1 MEGELLGG
9 SNLVTFYSQH
19 IFCNGR
25 RLDRI
30 FGSRE
35 AITGEDVVHLR
46 REESHPIPVSR
57 TSSEGVK
64 RYTLLGGGPLEHG
77 LIQGYKRETRQSPLE
92 GSQRLRKLRKI

>member
-9 SNLVTFYSQH
+9 SNPVTFYSQH

-46 REESHPIPVSR
+46 RGESHPIPVSR

-64 RYTLLGGGPLEHG
+64 RCPLLGGGPLEHG
-77 LIQGYKRETRQSPLE
+77 LIQGYERETRLLPLE
-92 GSQRLRKLRKI
+92 GS